1 MTAVPLSEF
10 SRVFTFLTTVF
21 KTHFGMQYVWEGQHR
36 QDTLSYIT
44 VYIFFSS
51 NCMEDSHWVGH
62 VKLLGM
68 QRR

>member
-44 VYIFFSS
+44 VYIFSAAIA
-51 NCMEDSHWVGH
+51 WKTATG
-62 VKLLGM
+62 LAT
-68 QRR
+68 

>member
-36 QDTLSYIT
+36 QDTLYYCIH
-44 VYIFFSS
+44 FFSS